1 MSASV
6 RVCARCH
13 REKPIEAFPIKD
25 NVRGT
30 RRAYCIPCCREYGR
44 EHYRLNRPAYLKRTR
59 TRNASVR
66 LAHQALVLDYLRT
79 HSCVD
84 CGIGDPVVLEFDHR
98 DPLTKT
104 ANVGWLIRSGST
116 EDLKAEIAK
125 CDVRCGNCHR
135 RKTLLQ
141 FPSYRALMAAARA
154 Q

>member
-13 REKPIEAFPIKD
+13 SEKPIEAFPIKD
-25 NVRGT
+25 KARGT
-30 RRAYCIPCCREYGR
+30 RRAYCLPCCREYGK
-44 EHYRLNRPAYLKRTR
+44 EHYRNNRPTYLRRTR
-59 TRNASVR
+59 TRNASVH
-66 LAHQALVLDYLRT
+66 LQHQAFVLDYLRT
-79 HSCVD
+79 HPCID
-84 CGIGDPVVLEFDHR
+84 CGVGDPVVLEFDHR
-98 DPLTKT
+98 DPAMKT
-104 ANVGWLIRSGST
+104 ANVGWLIRSGSP